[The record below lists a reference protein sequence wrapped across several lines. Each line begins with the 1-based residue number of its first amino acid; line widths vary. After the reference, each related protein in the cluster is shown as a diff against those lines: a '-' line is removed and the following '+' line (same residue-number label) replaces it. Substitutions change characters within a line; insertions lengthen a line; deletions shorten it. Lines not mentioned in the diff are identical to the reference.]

1 MGQYESANNSP
12 FHNIKLKN
20 TISKSRSRVSAKVI
34 KSLYDIYW
42 GGLNHQGLVFIL
54 VVSPNV
60 ILSSVANIEYCANG
74 FWYKRAICD
83 WRPRKKANLSPFFSF
98 FFRHILSDKLYLLS
112 LQSGWK
118 SLKKVSYF
126 GKTTAYG
133 WKVLPDISIAN
144 CTKVDRKFQNCF
156 CWYETFLGIFKHCV
170 LRIVSL
176 LGYNITMIIA
186 L

>member
-83 WRPRKKANLSPFFSF
+83 WRPRKRPISALFFLFSSAIF
-98 FFRHILSDKLYLLS
+98 CQINFIYSHYKVVESHSK
-112 LQSGWK
+112 K
-118 SLKKVSYF
+118 SHF
-126 GKTTAYG
+126 GKTTA
-133 WKVLPDISIAN
+133 
-144 CTKVDRKFQNCF
+144 
-156 CWYETFLGIFKHCV
+156 FK
-170 LRIVSL
+170 RSKIVARYFKKLNKSW
-176 LGYNITMIIA
+176 
-186 L
+186 